1 MENPSTPNL
10 SKLNHLISPSKIRDT
25 WLHYAKLIIIITI
38 TTLLF
43 ATHSYRMMIKPTQQ
57 QRHSK
62 IDLTSWRTLGTLK
75 SFSVTARFLIIILQ
89 VKRRFKAK
97 LVSLISA
104 STSQLRGQDPCRLL
118 NALLTWKCSRKPNAD
133 KCWVSS
139 TTIRLEKNLSSPCTS
154 TSHLPVIWSKSKYLL
169 VATIPNM
176 RKTRIWVILSR
187 KIGKKVRRY
196 FASYLEPLKQDK
208 VHMLRFSSGWIAII
222 ELNNF

>member
-10 SKLNHLISPSKIRDT
+10 SKLNYSISPSKIRDT
-25 WLHYAKLIIIITI
+25 WLHYAKLIITI

-57 QRHSK
+57 HSK
-62 IDLTSWRTLGTLK
+62 IDLTSWRTHGTLK
-75 SFSVTARFLIIILQ
+75 SFSVTARFLIIILR
-89 VKRRFKAK
+89 VNCRFKAR
-97 LVSLISA
+97 LVNLISA

-118 NALLTWKCSRKPNAD
+118 NALLTLKCSRKLNAD

-139 TTIRLEKNLSSPCTS
+139 TTIRLEKNLSTPCTS

-176 RKTRIWVILSR
+176 RKTRIWVIWSP
-187 KIGKKVRRY
+187 KVGKKVRRY
-196 FASYLEPLKQDK
+196 FASYLENLKQDK
-208 VHMLRFSSGWIAII
+208 VRMLRFSSGWIAII
-222 ELNNF
+222 EFNNF